1 MLIFKRIPL
10 VELVGLALPLAAAP
24 LTAQTSIRFAAFG
37 DYGETSRSEALANLV
52 DNLNPDFIITTGDNS
67 YGSNPIDDQIGRYYS
82 DYIGSYAGAYG
93 PGSPTN
99 RFFPSLGSHDYND
112 GGGLN
117 AYSAYFTLPDTG
129 ISNNNTSGNERY
141 YDFVQGPVH
150 FFVINSYRDEPD
162 GLTNTSTQAQ
172 WLQAQLAASSS
183 LWNIVFMH
191 HPPYSSGEQHGSTTV
206 MQWPYEDWGATAVL
220 AGHDHTYERLIR
232 DDNNDSIDF
241 PYFVTGLG
249 ARVPR
254 VFNSIPEPG
263 SVVRYNGANGTML
276 IEANLDSIA
285 FEFYSVEDT
294 AGGTLIDTYAIVRAQ
309 IDTILV
315 PEGSIWKYLDDGSD
329 QDTAW
334 RGVAFDDALWFSGG
348 AELGYGDGDE
358 VTVVNCGPN
367 APFCEF
373 DNFITTYFRHSFE
386 VAGTSVYTSLALSVL
401 SDDGA
406 VVYLNGTEIFRTNMP
421 PGTITYTTLA
431 SSATFGAA
439 ETTFVS
445 TTIAPG
451 DLWNG
456 INVLT
461 VEVHQWSST
470 SPDNSF
476 DLRLVGST
484 FEDPVPIQLGSFSA
498 VVISQTE
505 VQLDWMTLT
514 ETNNYGFEMQKSE
527 NTPENYETIPTS
539 FVPGHGTTIV
549 PHYYSYTDITASPG
563 HWYYRLKQIDLDGT
577 VKYSDGVEVDI
588 LTPVEEGLTPLE
600 FALFQNYPNPFNPS
614 TEIKFSV
621 EKTAWTTLHL
631 YNILGQSI
639 ATLFDDIAEARK
651 YHRVKVDGANLAS
664 GLYVYKLQSGV
675 KIQIKK
681 MLLLK

>member
-1 MLIFKRIPL
+1 MLIFKRITW
-10 VELVGLALPLAAAP
+10 VELIGLALPLAAAP

-37 DYGETSRSEALANLV
+37 DYGETSRSEALDNLV
-52 DNLNPDFIITTGDNS
+52 DSLNPDFIITTGDNS
-67 YGSNPIDDQIGRYYS
+67 YGSIPIDDQIGRYYS

-93 PGSPTN
+93 SGSTVN

-117 AYSAYFTLPDTG
+117 AYLAYFTLPDTG
-129 ISNNNTSGNERY
+129 ILNNNTSGNERY
-141 YDFVQGPVH
+141 YDYVRGPVH

-172 WLQAQLAASSS
+172 WLQAQLAASTSPWK
-183 LWNIVFMH
+183 LVYMH

-206 MQWPYEDWGATAVL
+206 MQWSYEDWGATAVL

-254 VFNSIPEPG
+254 VFNSIPESG
-263 SVVRYNGANGTML
+263 SVVRYNADNGTML

-285 FEFYSVEDT
+285 FEFYSVEGNP
-294 AGGTLIDTYAIVRAQ
+294 GGTLIDSYTIIRGLM
-309 IDTILV
+309 DTILV
-315 PEGSIWKYLDDGSD
+315 QVGSTWKYLDDGSD
-329 QDTAW
+329 QGTAW
-334 RGVAFDDALWFSGG
+334 RGVTFDDALWSSGP

-386 VAGTSVYTSLALSVL
+386 VANTSVFTSLALSVL

-431 SSATFGAA
+431 SSAIFGAA
-439 ETTFVS
+439 ETTFDS

-451 DLWNG
+451 DLRNG
-456 INVLT
+456 ANVLA

-470 SPDNSF
+470 NPDNSF
-476 DLRLVGST
+476 DLRIVGST

-498 VVISQTE
+498 VVVSQTE

-527 NTPENYETIPTS
+527 NTPENYETIPHS

-577 VKYSDGVEVDI
+577 VNYSDGVEVDI

-600 FALFQNYPNPFNPS
+600 FALLQNYPNPFNPS

-621 EKTAWTTLHL
+621 EKTSWTTLHL

-639 ATLFDDIAEARK
+639 ATLFDDIAEAGK
-651 YHRVKVDGANLAS
+651 YHRVKVDGTNLAS

-675 KIQIKK
+675 KTQVKK